1 MKNSVLKILKDYQ
14 GLTIRLTDERMKHI
28 LEHPEMTGLEQE
40 IEQTL
45 LHPETVIQSVSDQ
58 EAKLYYRYYAK
69 TRVGGKFLCVIVKVK
84 DIENANKK
92 LAENNIAPLID
103 LGKYY
108 PELKNHALICVTE
121 LNTKEEIDSLVQALS
136 V

>member
-84 DIENANKK
+84 DIEAFV
-92 LAENNIAPLID
+92 LTA
-103 LGKYY
+103 Y
-108 PELKNHALICVTE
+108 LKDKIKQGEVLWPQ
-121 LNTKEEIDSLVQALS
+121 KM
-136 V
+136 